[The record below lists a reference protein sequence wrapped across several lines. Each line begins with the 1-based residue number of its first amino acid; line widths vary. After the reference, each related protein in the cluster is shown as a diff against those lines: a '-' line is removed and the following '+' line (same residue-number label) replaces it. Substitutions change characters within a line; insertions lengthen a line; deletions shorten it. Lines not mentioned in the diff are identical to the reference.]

1 VKLAAGLG
9 AAVVALLVG
18 LLGGVALLVMATAAV
33 GSRPASAS
41 ATALADIPAELLSVY
56 QEAAEATCH
65 MPWQVLAAVGKVESD
80 HGRSQLAGVLAGA
93 NSAGAMGPMQFL
105 AATWAAYGVDGDGDG
120 VTSAYSPTDAI
131 WGAANY
137 LCANGAGDTARLRD
151 AIWNYNHA
159 SWYVDQVLAIAA
171 GYAAAL
177 PVGDASALVAH
188 PNLSLAPQARQDLL
202 NGVVDQ
208 RVVDLLAWA
217 VQRHRIAVSVLR
229 TGHSQYVRG
238 TNRVSNHYLGRGV
251 DIYAVDGQVV
261 SPSAGL
267 ARSFAIEAAQLPP
280 PGRADEIGLPWADLA
295 GLPGVFSNGDHQ
307 NHLHFGWA

>member
-1 VKLAAGLG
+1 
-9 AAVVALLVG
+9 
-18 LLGGVALLVMATAAV
+18 
-33 GSRPASAS
+33 
-41 ATALADIPAELLSVY
+41 
-56 QEAAEATCH
+56 
-65 MPWQVLAAVGKVESD
+65 VESD

-105 AATWAAYGVDGDGDG
+105 AATWAAYGVDGDRDG

-137 LCANGAGDTARLRD
+137 LCANGAGDPARLRD
-151 AIWNYNHA
+151 AIWAYNHA

-171 GYAAAL
+171 GYAEAL
-177 PVGDASALVAH
+177 PIGDAAALVAH

-217 VQRHRIAVSVLR
+217 VQRHHIAVSVLK

-238 TNRVSNHYLGRGV
+238 TNRMSNHYLGRGV

-261 SPSAGL
+261 SPSAGV
-267 ARSFAIEAAQLPP
+267 ARSFAIEAAQIPP